1 MRDVSKGEEWERR
14 TSETDR
20 AWHAFTVYRDLGASR
35 RSLQLTHDA
44 IYGEAAGNLR
54 YVEVWSSEHE
64 WVLRVRAWD
73 AHVDEIVRDKLV
85 ARRLGAVEQRL
96 GATDKILKFALD
108 ALASLDAEDTQ
119 ARDVTALL
127 KLGLEQQR
135 RELEPYD
142 RAERQEAA
150 RAAIDD
156 ALRELEE
163 LEPDALQQR
172 YREVVARSK
181 G

>member
-1 MRDVSKGEEWERR
+1 MKDMSKPEEWERR

-20 AWHAFTVYRDLGASR
+20 AWNAFTTYRDLGAHR
-35 RSLQLTHDA
+35 RSLQATHDA
-44 IYGEAAGNLR
+44 VYGEAAGNLR

-64 WVLRVRAWD
+64 WVKRVRAWD
-73 AHVDEIVRDKLV
+73 AHVDERVREKLV
-85 ARRLGAVEQRL
+85 AIRLGAVEQRL
-96 GATDKILKFALD
+96 AATNKILKFALA
-108 ALASLDAEDTQ
+108 ALSNLDASDTQ

-156 ALRELEE
+156 ALKELEK

-172 YREVVARSK
+172 YREVVARAK